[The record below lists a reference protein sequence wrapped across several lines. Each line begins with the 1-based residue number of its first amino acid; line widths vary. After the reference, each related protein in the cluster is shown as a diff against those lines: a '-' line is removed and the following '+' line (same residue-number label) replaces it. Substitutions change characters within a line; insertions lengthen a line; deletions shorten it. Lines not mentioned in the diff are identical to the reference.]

1 MKLAI
6 FMRKKPRKGWILI
19 YVLVI
24 CSLMMLIIMNIL
36 GGLER
41 RNVYL
46 DNYMNNILKE
56 DLKQKKK
63 EYLMTEFNN
72 YFKEHIDEIE
82 EKGVEE
88 YFKEFD
94 MSKDLSTIER
104 DGLKFEEG
112 CNIKFEPSKNLF
124 EVNVGNFIYR
134 FYPTIDGGKVKYK
147 FIVITEEE
155 GI

>member
-1 MKLAI
+1 MKLTI
-6 FMRKKPRKGWILI
+6 LMRKKSRKGWIVI

-36 GGLER
+36 GGLAR
-41 RNVYL
+41 RNVYI

-63 EYLMTEFNN
+63 EYLMTEFNK

-82 EKGVEE
+82 EAGIKE
-88 YFKEFD
+88 YFNKFD
-94 MSKDLSTIER
+94 ISKYLSTIER
-104 DGLKFEEG
+104 DGLKFKEG
-112 CNIKFEPSKNLF
+112 CNIKFETSSNLF
-124 EVNVGNFIYR
+124 EVNVGTFMYR
-134 FYPTIDGGKVKYK
+134 FYPIIDEGEVQYK